1 MEVYFGFLAWG
12 GFVFKVFILINIYIM
27 LILLKNVII
36 LYVILLFIQGVTN
49 KWEGGIKMISD
60 LKRAALSSLKGRWG
74 LGVGASL
81 LYNLISGIGMLIIG
95 LPIFL
100 LSILLM
106 AAIIGSSASITEEET
121 LSVVIFLIY
130 AFTFVIACFAFIA
143 VLGIIYYG
151 YCNVTLRLAKKE
163 STTIDDLF
171 EGFRK
176 KNAFRS
182 MKLALLMGVYVFLW
196 SLLLIVPGI
205 IKCFSYSMAYYIM
218 LDHPEYTA
226 SEALKKSQ
234 EMMKGHKL
242 DLFILSL
249 SFIGWFILGYFT
261 LSIGYLWIY
270 PYYMITISHFYLNLA
285 NRDTV
290 IEEKTAI

>member
-1 MEVYFGFLAWG
+1 
-12 GFVFKVFILINIYIM
+12 
-27 LILLKNVII
+27 
-36 LYVILLFIQGVTN
+36 
-49 KWEGGIKMISD
+49 MISD
-60 LKRAALSSLKGRWG
+60 FKKAALSSLKGRWG
-74 LGVGASL
+74 LGAGASL
-81 LYNLISGIGMLIIG
+81 LYRVMSAVSVFIVGFSIFMLGVVLAEIIKSNALIV
-95 LPIFL
+95 
-100 LSILLM
+100 
-106 AAIIGSSASITEEET
+106 EEET
-121 LSVVIFLIY
+121 LSTVLALIFGFI
-130 AFTFVIACFAFIA
+130 FVIVCFALIA
-143 VLGIIYYG
+143 VQSIMNYG

-176 KNAFRS
+176 KNVFKS
-182 MKLALLMGVYVFLW
+182 MKLAVLMGVYVFLW

-249 SFIGWFILGYFT
+249 SFIGWFILGIAIAFFTFGIPFLWICPYYFT
-261 LSIGYLWIY
+261 
-270 PYYMITISHFYLNLA
+270 TVSHFYLNLV

-290 IEEKTAI
+290 MEEKTVI